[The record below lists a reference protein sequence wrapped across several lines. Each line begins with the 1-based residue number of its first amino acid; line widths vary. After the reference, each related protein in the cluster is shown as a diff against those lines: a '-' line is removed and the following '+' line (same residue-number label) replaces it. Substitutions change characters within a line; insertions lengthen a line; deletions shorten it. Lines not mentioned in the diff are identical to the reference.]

1 MLTAITLEV
10 NFMLDAALRYA
21 EMKWHV
27 IPLHHIE
34 RGQCSCNRHKCT
46 SPGKH
51 PRTRHGLKDG
61 TTNKSKIRGWWK
73 QWPNANIGIVT
84 GEISGFFA
92 LDIDPDKG
100 GNESLTELTDSY
112 GRLPD
117 TLSQTTGGN
126 GKHYLF
132 ALPNNEIKG
141 SISKVGRGIDIR
153 ANGNYIL
160 VPPSNHISGE
170 QYLWNSDF
178 VDTPILSAPEWLL
191 HIIKYPPLELPIV
204 TDKQNTNGKTHE
216 GERNNY
222 LASLAG
228 KLRHEG
234 KTKGQIT
241 ITLLEENRL
250 NCIPPLDDKEV
261 QRIADSIGAY
271 RKGSK
276 PKYIK
281 YQYLDWV
288 RAPDSPVPAPTNHIL
303 TDLTCWMDKD
313 GRQCFPTIKDLALTT
328 KLNEKTVR
336 KHLTKADKNKWIGRY
351 KRQIPGQAWPNYGY
365 FIPPDLLKKTK
376 A

>member
-1 MLTAITLEV
+1 MQTAITLEV

-21 EMKWHV
+21 EMGWRV
-27 IPLHHIE
+27 IPLHHVE
-34 RGQCSCNRHKCT
+34 HGQCSCNRHKCT

-61 TTNKSKIRGWWK
+61 TTDKSKIRGWWK
-73 QWPNANIGIVT
+73 QWTNANIGIVT

-100 GNESLTELTDSY
+100 GSDSLVELTNSY
-112 GRLPD
+112 GQLPD

-132 ALPNNEIKG
+132 AQIGTEIKG
-141 SISKVGRGIDIR
+141 SISKVGCGIDIR
-153 ANGNYIL
+153 GDGGYIL
-160 VPPSNHISGE
+160 VPPSNHISGGT
-170 QYLWNSDF
+170 YSWDLAIDH
-178 VDTPILSAPEWLL
+178 TPIVPAPEWLL
-191 HIIKYPPLELPIV
+191 HLIKFPPLEMPMV
-204 TDKQNTNGKTHE
+204 SNKQSADGKAYEGGRNT
-216 GERNNY
+216 Y
-222 LASLAG
+222 LTSAGG

-250 NCIPPLDDKEV
+250 NCIPPLNDKEV
-261 QRIADSIGAY
+261 QGIADSIGAY
-271 RKGSK
+271 RKGPT
-276 PKYIK
+276 PKYVK

-303 TDLTCWMDKD
+303 SDLTCWMDKD
-313 GRQCFPTIKDLALTT
+313 GRQCYPTIKDLALTT

-336 KHLTKADKNKWIGRY
+336 KHLARADKNKWIGRY
-351 KRQIPGQAWPNYGY
+351 KRQIPGQTWPNYGY
-365 FIPPDLLKKTK
+365 FIPPDLLKKN
-376 A
+376 